1 MRKLPFTIVWV
12 MMNKLGDM
20 NQVQNIENEH
30 DEIISCQKILKRG
43 NVWAESCSAGGK
55 ERGPWIYGLSL
66 LYTQVCSSMMYGQTL
81 LTGGQGRRAWTLLS

>member
-1 MRKLPFTIVWV
+1 MLQFSILGM
-12 MMNKLGDM
+12 MMNKLSDM
-20 NQVQNIENEH
+20 NQVQNKEKEH
-30 DEIISCQKILKRG
+30 DKIWTLILKRRT
-43 NVWAESCSAGGK
+43 VWAETCGAGGK